1 MSFKSYVYVFL
12 LGGVL
17 LPTAAIGLVLYYVFH
32 FYTVPYTPGEA
43 ARKVSSILSDNGA
56 ETRSNAPNQEKS
68 DPEAGNKEQSDK
80 PSSEKAAFPTPK
92 RSVRPLAGWIVVR
105 RDFYGRDPAPSVGG
119 REVQVNTAEDLA
131 AESGTA
137 TPSSLTGGGM
147 TTAAARYSS
156 LIKDS
161 YLSFARGSNTSD
173 PNATSESPAA
183 GKTVA
188 GSSSSGMQERVFAVL
203 KGKVLFLYSNETK
216 SDCLGALDIEAFSVG
231 ISRGD
236 DEDDD
241 RGGDG
246 PSAAEK
252 AKMREGELFGKRNA
266 IVLRSVP
273 RLEEADSETSPIR
286 KRRSRSG
293 LSRSNSMRSNK
304 PSISGM
310 PSLATFDELDG
321 TRPKITRKSTQ
332 SAATE
337 LKHLSAEARARVDPD
352 ASRPPA
358 ITALTKDMDNG
369 TSGVPIP
376 GQSELA
382 DASAARDK
390 TILEV
395 ETEEK
400 QKRRK
405 EKIAREKRR
414 TRIEGRPWYL
424 FLRSNIKMEEW
435 YHALLSIS
443 TPTVP
448 SSSALDDLGEQT
460 KRALEKLTPRPG
472 FDEIFSK
479 EDMKRLL
486 DKLNTDPDQG
496 NIRWLNGL
504 IGRLFLGICKTAAV
518 EAFIIERAM
527 KKINK
532 TKMPSWIEYIRID
545 EVDVGTAAPTF
556 SNPMLKE
563 LGEDGSYAADINLDY
578 EGEVRLKVSAAGSFS
593 IRGTNLGRA
602 TAQLNVR
609 ILSIKGN
616 LRFKINKP
624 PSNRIWWCFSEPPQ
638 IVMHVEPILASR
650 KMQLNALTRVIEKQ
664 IRDGIAEACVMPCYD
679 DIPFFDTSNMR
690 HRGGIFNDFAK
701 QQGPGT
707 VPIST
712 EMTAEGLEARA
723 NPLARTEA
731 RPNSSITAVPPSVS
745 AAALDPSARL
755 AKGDNSSHTDTRSS
769 KSDLDT
775 PVDGSL
781 TSGLAKS
788 LSGGTKKW
796 FAGRSGSGD
805 VPGPSTSALGS
816 DNEHGKMHSR
826 GDSFGSVPRPTGSK
840 PTSDRDHLNA
850 DPIIVSPT
858 TAEGAVDQKMHKP
871 SRSIEPELLSDNRP
885 IHPSPFASDN
895 RDDISQQLDMN
906 IGSLSS
912 EQNPGSLMETIRIRA
927 KDKQALQT
935 SVNQAKDAMRKWG
948 TNWAAKRNLPLTST
962 TEPSEESVPVT
973 KDVLPDRGA
982 ATVSPSSVQPKPDAR
997 SVDIPR
1003 SGLTLKERLANVTQ
1017 LATSPPDRNVRR
1029 STESERASSGGYL
1042 SQSLDSD
1049 EVVESGRHPAS
1060 QKNKQMSHFLPVK
1073 EVQAIPPKIPERPN
1087 ATKTAL
1093 HTTKPVLPMC
1103 ASESNASAPPLPP
1116 RLNNTTNAEHSDS
1129 NSLEY
1134 TSAATTYPD
1143 TIVQDVEHR
1152 HPVAIPPSL
1161 PSRKPFAYP
1170 SSAHGSG
1177 NSDPSSPLPS
1187 PSLPTA
1193 EAALKDVIASTM
1205 RAADKSTL

>member
-1 MSFKSYVYVFL
+1 MSFKSYAYVFL
-12 LGGVL
+12 LGGVV
-17 LPTAAIGLVLYYVFH
+17 LPTAVIGLALYYIFH
-32 FYTVPYTPGEA
+32 FYTVPYTPQEA
-43 ARKVSSILSDNGA
+43 ARKVSAILSDNGA
-56 ETRSNAPNQEKS
+56 GTTSNAPIQEKS
-68 DPEAGNKEQSDK
+68 DPESGKSESTNK
-80 PSSEKAAFPTPK
+80 PSSEKATFPAPK
-92 RSVRPLAGWIVVR
+92 RAARPLAGWMVVR
-105 RDFYGRDPAPSVGG
+105 RNFHGREPAPSSGG
-119 REVQVNTAEDLA
+119 KDVHEDAVDDLA
-131 AESGTA
+131 SGSGAA
-137 TPSSLTGGGM
+137 TPSSLAGGGM

-173 PNATSESPAA
+173 PNSPSDTQTA
-183 GKTVA
+183 GKA
-188 GSSSSGMQERVFAVL
+188 ASGSSPSGMQERVFAVL

-231 ISRGD
+231 ISGGD
-236 DEDDD
+236 DEDDEVD
-241 RGGDG
+241 GDG
-246 PSAAEK
+246 QPSMEK
-252 AKMREGELFGKRNA
+252 AKMREGELFGKRSA
-266 IVLRSVP
+266 IILRSVP

-293 LSRSNSMRSNK
+293 MSRSNSTRSSK

-321 TRPKITRKSTQ
+321 TRPKITRKSTP

-337 LKHLSAEARARVDPD
+337 LKHLSVEERSRLDPD

-358 ITALTKDMDNG
+358 ITALTRDMDNG

-376 GQSELA
+376 GERAIA

-400 QKRRK
+400 EKRRK
-405 EKIAREKRR
+405 EKKARDRRR

-424 FLRSNIKMEEW
+424 FLRSNVKMEEW

-448 SSSALDDLGEQT
+448 SPGALDDLGEQT
-460 KRALEKLTPRPG
+460 KKALEKLTPRPG

-479 EDMKRLL
+479 DDMKRLL

-545 EVDVGTAAPTF
+545 EVDVGNAPPTF

-563 LGEDGSYAADINLDY
+563 LGEDGTYAADINLDY

-650 KMQLNALTRVIEKQ
+650 KMQLSALTRVIEKQ

-712 EMTAEGLEARA
+712 EMTAEGLEAKA
-723 NPLARTEA
+723 IPPGA
-731 RPNSSITAVPPSVS
+731 RPSSTITAIPPSVS

-755 AKGDNSSHTDTRSS
+755 FKGDIASHSDTRHVN
-769 KSDLDT
+769 SDLDA

-805 VPGPSTSALGS
+805 VPGSSTSALSS
-816 DNEHGKMHSR
+816 DNEHGKIHSR
-826 GDSFGSVPRPTGSK
+826 GGSFGSVPK
-840 PTSDRDHLNA
+840 PTVSKSSSDRHRLDMDLITTSA
-850 DPIIVSPT
+850 T
-858 TAEGAVDQKMHKP
+858 TAERPADQEVHP
-871 SRSIEPELLSDNRP
+871 RIRSAEPESLSDNHP
-885 IHPSPFASDN
+885 LYPSPLASDN
-895 RDDISQQLDMN
+895 REDVARQLDTSS
-906 IGSLSS
+906 GHLSS

-948 TNWAAKRNLPLTST
+948 TNWAAKRNLPPTNTTDPPDESSPVTRDISVDRNTST
-962 TEPSEESVPVT
+962 
-973 KDVLPDRGA
+973 A
-982 ATVSPSSVQPKPDAR
+982 SPSPIHPKIDAR

-1029 STESERASSGGYL
+1029 STESEGSSWGGYL
-1042 SQSLDSD
+1042 SQSVDSED
-1049 EVVESGRHPAS
+1049 VADLGRDPAS
-1060 QKNKQMSHFLPVK
+1060 KATTQPTQHPTSK
-1073 EVQAIPPKIPERPN
+1073 ELQAMPPKIPKRPN
-1087 ATKTAL
+1087 AAKTASHAPKL
-1093 HTTKPVLPMC
+1093 VPSMN
-1103 ASESNASAPPLPP
+1103 ASKSGASAPSLPP
-1116 RLNNTTNAEHSDS
+1116 RLNNTTNAEHPHSS
-1129 NSLEY
+1129 PLEH
-1134 TSAATTYPD
+1134 TSGATTYQD
-1143 TIVQDVEHR
+1143 ITVQDVKHR
-1152 HPVAIPPSL
+1152 HPVTIPPSL
-1161 PSRKPFAYP
+1161 PSRTPLMYHADVR
-1170 SSAHGSG
+1170 GSG
-1177 NSDPSSPLPS
+1177 DSDLPSPLPS

-1205 RAADKSTL
+1205 RGEDKSTL